1 MRLPIY
7 VLLLATSLVGTA
19 TALRLGTRVSDRD
32 GVLFAT
38 ALAAGT
44 ALVWL
49 LVSIASFSVVTV
61 SNGTEIVHSYPALGV
76 VGVLGVGVSVLVL
89 GKGSLQLLDT

>member
-7 VLLLATSLVGTA
+7 LLLLAASLVGTA

-44 ALVWL
+44 AVVWL

-61 SNGTEIVHSYPALGV
+61 SNGTEIVHSYPALGA

>member
-44 ALVWL
+44 AVVWL
-49 LVSIASFSVVTV
+49 LVSIASFNVVTV
-61 SNGTEIVHSYPALGV
+61 SNGTEIVHSYPALGA

>member
-7 VLLLATSLVGTA
+7 LLLLAASLVGTA
-19 TALRLGTRVSDRD
+19 KALRLGTRVSDRD

-44 ALVWL
+44 AVVWL

-61 SNGTEIVHSYPALGV
+61 SNGTEIVHSYPALGA